1 MARAEL
7 LQTSDKPL
15 TAFLLVFP
23 QTLWRTY
30 TFCHMEGAFYE
41 YKFWLIAAVLSGK
54 WAILYIFLLWCWPC
68 HPLVPFS
75 SSFC

>member
-15 TAFLLVFP
+15 TAFLLVFL
-23 QTLWRTY
+23 QTLRRTY

-41 YKFWLIAAVLSGK
+41 Y
-54 WAILYIFLLWCWPC
+54 
-68 HPLVPFS
+68 
-75 SSFC
+75 